1 MEENKK
7 EEIEEIKE
15 EKNVSEEKD
24 EQTKL
29 KLINDEKLEVQDAIK
44 IQL

>member
-7 EEIEEIKE
+7 EEVEEIKE
-15 EKNVSEEKD
+15 EKNTVEEKD

-29 KLINDEKLEVQDAIK
+29 KVTIL
-44 IQL
+44 